1 MATFSAV
8 FAPAT
13 TDATAKVSALAAATS
28 SGEVVLNKD
37 AKFVVIANTTPG
49 VTATTPGIHVKFGQS
64 GMAAATAA
72 SFFIPVNTYVSFD
85 LSNAW
90 DRMRFFNQDTV
101 TVDIYVMQLSD

>member
-8 FAPAT
+8 FAPST
-13 TDATAKVSALAAATS
+13 SNATAKVTALAAGTS

-37 AKFVVIANTTPG
+37 AKFVVIANPTPG
-49 VTATTPGIHVKFGQS
+49 VTPTTAGVHVKFGQS
-64 GMAAATAA
+64 GMAAADATG
-72 SFFIPVNTYVSFD
+72 FFIPINTYVSFD

-101 TVDIYVMQLSD
+101 TVDIYVMELSN